1 VAQLEVALESRLTK
15 VVDAIEPIAK
25 TVVDHEVVVNV
36 WSDKP
41 IANTPENRKKL
52 RMPSYVEI
60 GGLLTAMHLYLGD
73 KDAAEKTRR
82 HFFIEKEKVP
92 TGLGI
97 VVPAHLD
104 RALASAGLYDELVDK
119 IGWPTYDNVSPG
131 LVAADRVLFAT
142 ERGDVDVAQKMSVG
156 ENSRN
161 YAACRYYEL
170 GRLDAAKL
178 TGALFDKNDTTA
190 KAAELFAKNCSGWWL
205 KRGDLAGLLA
215 RGRNGQVI
223 VVKDNYNNVKT
234 GEFNDT
240 TIAEFVSTLQQH
252 VSSLQ
257 KDYGGA
263 QGYNLTDSLLS
274 FADFLESYRPMR
286 GP

>member
-1 VAQLEVALESRLTK
+1 
-15 VVDAIEPIAK
+15 
-25 TVVDHEVVVNV
+25 
-36 WSDKP
+36 
-41 IANTPENRKKL
+41 
-52 RMPSYVEI
+52 
-60 GGLLTAMHLYLGD
+60 
-73 KDAAEKTRR
+73 
-82 HFFIEKEKVP
+82 
-92 TGLGI
+92 
-97 VVPAHLD
+97 
-104 RALASAGLYDELVDK
+104 
-119 IGWPTYDNVSPG
+119 
-131 LVAADRVLFAT
+131 VAADRVLFAT
-142 ERGDVDVAQKMSVG
+142 ERSDVDVAQKMSVG

-161 YAACRYYEL
+161 YAACKYYEL

-178 TGALFDKNDTTA
+178 TGALFDKDDTAA
-190 KAAELFAKNCSGWWL
+190 KAAELFAKNCSGC
-205 KRGDLAGLLA
+205 DLAGLLA

-274 FADFLESYRPMR
+274 FADFLESYRQMR
-286 GP
+286 GPYDRP